1 MDGYALVKLLHV
13 LSATLLF
20 GTGLGSAFH
29 MWLAHRGGDVR
40 AIAVTARYVILADW
54 LFTVPSGIVQ
64 PATGIALILLGG
76 FDPFSPWLVLVYLL
90 SLVALACWLPV
101 MTLQYRVARLAGG
114 AAASAVLLPPE
125 YHRAM
130 RQWFWLG
137 WPAFLAL
144 VAVFALMTGKPSP

>member
-1 MDGYALVKLLHV
+1 MPV
-13 LSATLLF
+13 
-20 GTGLGSAFH
+20 
-29 MWLAHRGGDVR
+29 
-40 AIAVTARYVILADW
+40 ADW

-90 SLVALACWLPV
+90 YLVALACWLPV

-130 RQWFWLG
+130 RQPHVESAAEPPCRTAAWRS
-137 WPAFLAL
+137 AHA
-144 VAVFALMTGKPSP
+144 AA